1 MTTIRGTAR
10 QKTRTTG
17 FTLIEVMISIVVVAI
32 LTSIALPSYSSYL
45 VRVNRSAA
53 AQFMMDLANREEQYM
68 MDQRSYTVTSCT
80 TSCSGAIGARP
91 DASLA
96 AQYTF

>member
-1 MTTIRGTAR
+1 MRTVRRTAK
-10 QKTRTTG
+10 QKSRTSG
-17 FTLIEVMISIVVVAI
+17 FSLIEVMISIAIVAI

-68 MDQRSYTVTSCT
+68 MDQRSYTVTSCA
-80 TSCSGAIGARP
+80 TSCTGAIGARP

-96 AQYTF
+96 AQYT